1 MWLLAG
7 DEADELRDAFL
18 DGFLS
23 VLGDLSIGGERLLH
37 DPANVRDRKKPVL
50 LANVGARALIAAL
63 VVAASSVRTRRNF
76 RHRNPRRRSTS
87 PSQNDIVKQKKI
99 REKGTRGGLVCVSEW
114 ERERERE
121 SLCACICVKERESE
135 LVLFTLLK
143 KNGRERGR
151 GFGWSWEME
160 DRTLEK
166 RGERRRLRW
175 ENEVYQHRPFFFFFF
190 EDWGFLFLFILSFF
204 LFSFSGLSL
213 SVLAIRSGRSFIL
226 LNDVVPYSFFGKVPS
241 PLQFRIKYS
250 FSLWRNLATI
260 L

>member
-50 LANVGARALIAAL
+50 LANVGAQALIAAL

-76 RHRNPRRRSTS
+76 HHRNPRRRSTS
-87 PSQNDIVKQKKI
+87 PSQNDIVKQKKL
-99 REKGTRGGLVCVSEW
+99 RENGTRGGLVCVSERVS

-121 SLCACICVKERESE
+121 SLCVYLCERERESE
-135 LVLFTLLK
+135 LELFILLK

-151 GFGWSWEME
+151 GFGWS
-160 DRTLEK
+160 
-166 RGERRRLRW
+166 
-175 ENEVYQHRPFFFFFF
+175 
-190 EDWGFLFLFILSFF
+190 
-204 LFSFSGLSL
+204 
-213 SVLAIRSGRSFIL
+213 
-226 LNDVVPYSFFGKVPS
+226 
-241 PLQFRIKYS
+241 
-250 FSLWRNLATI
+250 
-260 L
+260 